1 MYQVTMAY
9 AYWRA
14 GRQDEHAV
22 FDLFFRKCPFKG
34 QFTIFAGL
42 SEVIALLNS
51 FSFSASDIAYLRTVL
66 PQCEEAF
73 FVWLGQLDCQG
84 VRVYSLEEG
93 SLCFPR
99 VPLIRVE
106 GPLAVAQLLETPL
119 LNLINFP
126 SLIATNAARLRV
138 AAGSD
143 KKLLEFG
150 LRRAQGPD
158 GALSASRYS
167 YIGGFDATSN
177 VLAGKLIGIDVRGTH
192 AHSFVQTYTSF
203 EQACPRRHQLY
214 SSVVFDE
221 FDSKVLRIS
230 EEDTVKAGGALLS
243 VVILELTF
251 SAPAWRRYCAS
262 YIKDP
267 ALDGKDFVA
276 IVKEYRNRLGSKA
289 SGSNEG
295 ELAAFTAYAQAFPDG
310 FVGLVDTYDTLQ
322 SGVPNF
328 LCVALALDDLGHR
341 ALGCRLDSG
350 DLSYL
355 SQEVR
360 KMTTEASKSFDRPFL
375 ATTNIMA
382 SNDINEESLQSLAD
396 QGHAIDTFGIGT
408 NLVTCQS
415 QPALGC
421 VYKLVS
427 IEGVPRIK
435 LSQTTSKIT
444 IPGRKEVYRL
454 LAADEVP
461 ILDIMIKDGE
471 EQPQPGVPILA
482 RHPFVAT
489 KRARVTA
496 SQVIRLQKLVW
507 DGQAG
512 GVTSEMPSI
521 HEVRATVADG
531 LKKIRPDT
539 LQRLNPTPYK
549 VSVSEGLHDFL
560 HSLWEKE
567 APIRELS

>member
-1 MYQVTMAY
+1 MPMSRESAREMAPFNSLVSALLTDMYQVTMSY

-34 QFTIFAGL
+34 QFTVFAGL
-42 SEVIALLNS
+42 SEVVALMNS
-51 FSFSASDIAYLRTVL
+51 FSFSPSDIAYLRTVL
-66 PQCEEAF
+66 PHCEEAF
-73 FVWLGQLDCQG
+73 FVWLEQLDCRN
-84 VRVYSLEEG
+84 VRLYALEEG

-119 LNLINFP
+119 LNLINYP
-126 SLIATNAARLRV
+126 SLVATNAARLRV
-138 AAGSD
+138 AAGAD
-143 KKLLEFG
+143 KTLLEFG

-167 YIGGFDATSN
+167 YIGGFNGTSN
-177 VLAGKLIGIDVRGTH
+177 ILAGKLIGIDIRGTH
-192 AHSFVQTYTSF
+192 AHAFVQSYTSF
-203 EQACPRRHQLY
+203 DQ
-214 SSVVFDE
+214 
-221 FDSKVLRIS
+221 IN
-230 EEDTVKAGGALLS
+230 
-243 VVILELTF
+243 
-251 SAPAWRRYCAS
+251 
-262 YIKDP
+262 DP
-267 ALDGKDFVA
+267 TLDGKDFVA
-276 IVKEYRNRLGSKA
+276 AVKGYRDRLGCKPSGG
-289 SGSNEG
+289 SGSNDG

-310 FVGLVDTYDTLQ
+310 FVALVDTYDTLQ

-328 LCVALALDDLGHR
+328 LCVALALDDFGHR

-360 KMTTEASKSFDRPFL
+360 NMTTEASNTFNRPFL
-375 ATTNIMA
+375 ATTNIVA
-382 SNDINEESLQSLAD
+382 SNDINEESLHSLAD
-396 QGHAIDTFGIGT
+396 QA
-408 NLVTCQS
+408 

-427 IEGVPRIK
+427 IEGIPRIK

-444 IPGRKEVYRL
+444 IPGRKRVYRL
-454 LAADEVP
+454 IGADGVP
-461 ILDIMIKDGE
+461 ILDIMLKDE
-471 EQPQPGVPILA
+471 EDPPQPGVPILA

-489 KRARVTA
+489 KRARVTP
-496 SQVIRLQKLVW
+496 SRVVQLQQLVW

-512 GVTSEMPSI
+512 GATSSMPTI
-521 HEVRATVADG
+521 HEVRDTVARG
-531 LKKIRPDT
+531 LKEIRPDT

-549 VSVSEGLHDFL
+549 VSVSEGLHEFL

>member
-1 MYQVTMAY
+1 MPTSREDVKGLVPLNILVSALMTDMYQITMSY
-9 AYWRA
+9 AYWKA
-14 GRQDEHAV
+14 GRHNENAV

-34 QFTIFAGL
+34 QFAIFAGL
-42 SEVIALLNS
+42 SEVIALMNS
-51 FSFSASDIAYLRTVL
+51 FTFSPSDIAYLRTVL
-66 PQCEEAF
+66 PHCEEAF
-73 FVWLGQLDCQG
+73 FDWLGQLDCRN
-84 VRVYSLEEG
+84 VRLYALEEG

-99 VPLIRVE
+99 IPLIRVE

-119 LNLINFP
+119 LNLINYP
-126 SLIATNAARLRV
+126 SLVATNAARLRL
-138 AAGSD
+138 AAGAD
-143 KKLLEFG
+143 KTLLEFG

-167 YIGGFDATSN
+167 YIGGFNGTSN
-177 VLAGKLIGIDVRGTH
+177 VLAGKLIGVAIRGTH
-192 AHSFVQTYTSF
+192 AHAFVQSYTSF
-203 EQACPRRHQLY
+203 EQ
-214 SSVVFDE
+214 
-221 FDSKVLRIS
+221 
-230 EEDTVKAGGALLS
+230 
-243 VVILELTF
+243 
-251 SAPAWRRYCAS
+251 
-262 YIKDP
+262 IKDP
-267 ALDGKDFVA
+267 TLDGKDFVA
-276 IVKEYRNRLGSKA
+276 IVKGYRDRPVCGKS
-289 SGSNEG
+289 SGSSNDG

-310 FVGLVDTYDTLQ
+310 FVALVDTYDTLQ

-360 KMTTEASKSFDRPFL
+360 KMTTEAAKTFNRPFL
-375 ATTNIMA
+375 ATTNIVA
-382 SNDINEESLQSLAD
+382 SNDINEESLHYLAD

-408 NLVTCQS
+408 NLVTCQA

-444 IPGRKEVYRL
+444 IPGRKAVYRL
-454 LAADEVP
+454 LGADRVP
-461 ILDIMIKDGE
+461 ILDIMLKDGE
-471 EQPQPGVPILA
+471 EPPQPGVPILA
-482 RHPFVAT
+482 SRHPFVAT
-489 KRARVTA
+489 KRARVTPT
-496 SQVIRLQKLVW
+496 QVVRLQEMVW

-512 GVTSEMPSI
+512 GATSDMPTI
-521 HEVRATVADG
+521 HEVRATVAKG
-531 LKKIRPDT
+531 LKEIRQDT

>member
-1 MYQVTMAY
+1 MPMSRESAREMAPFNSLVSALLTDMYQVTMSY

-34 QFTIFAGL
+34 QFTVFAGL
-42 SEVIALLNS
+42 SEVVALMNS
-51 FSFSASDIAYLRTVL
+51 FSFSPSDIAYLRTVL
-66 PQCEEAF
+66 PHCEEAF
-73 FVWLGQLDCQG
+73 FVWLEQLDCRN
-84 VRVYSLEEG
+84 VRLYALEEG

-119 LNLINFP
+119 LNLINYP
-126 SLIATNAARLRV
+126 SLVATNAARLRV
-138 AAGSD
+138 AAGAD
-143 KKLLEFG
+143 KTLLEFG

-167 YIGGFDATSN
+167 YIGGFNGTSN
-177 VLAGKLIGIDVRGTH
+177 ILAGKLIGIDIRGTH
-192 AHSFVQTYTSF
+192 AHAFVQSYTSF
-203 EQACPRRHQLY
+203 DQ
-214 SSVVFDE
+214 
-221 FDSKVLRIS
+221 IN
-230 EEDTVKAGGALLS
+230 
-243 VVILELTF
+243 
-251 SAPAWRRYCAS
+251 
-262 YIKDP
+262 DP
-267 ALDGKDFVA
+267 TLDGKDFVA
-276 IVKEYRNRLGSKA
+276 AVKGYRDRLGCKPSGG
-289 SGSNEG
+289 SGSNDG

-310 FVGLVDTYDTLQ
+310 FVALVDTYDTLQ

-328 LCVALALDDLGHR
+328 LCVALALDDFGHR

-360 KMTTEASKSFDRPFL
+360 NMTTEASNTFNRPFL
-375 ATTNIMA
+375 ATTNIVA
-382 SNDINEESLQSLAD
+382 SNDINEESLHSLAD
-396 QGHAIDTFGIGT
+396 QGHEIDTFGIGT
-408 NLVTCQS
+408 NLVTCQA

-427 IEGVPRIK
+427 IEGIPRIK

-444 IPGRKEVYRL
+444 IPGRKRVYRL
-454 LAADEVP
+454 IGADGVP
-461 ILDIMIKDGE
+461 ILDIMLKDE
-471 EQPQPGVPILA
+471 EDPPQPGVPILA

-489 KRARVTA
+489 KRARVTP
-496 SQVIRLQKLVW
+496 SRVVQLQQLVW

-512 GVTSEMPSI
+512 GATSSMPTI
-521 HEVRATVADG
+521 HEVRDTVARG
-531 LKKIRPDT
+531 LKEIRPDT

-549 VSVSEGLHDFL
+549 VSVSEGLHEFL